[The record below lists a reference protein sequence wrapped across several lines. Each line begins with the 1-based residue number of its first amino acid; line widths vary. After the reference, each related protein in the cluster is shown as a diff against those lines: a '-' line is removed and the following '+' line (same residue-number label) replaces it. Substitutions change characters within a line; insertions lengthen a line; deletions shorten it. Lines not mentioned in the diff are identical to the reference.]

1 MTYTLGKYG
10 FNKQL
15 DEKTKRFT
23 YFVPSDY
30 AWKTS
35 EPEFPSAFKKLFMQE
50 FNYHVSNCLNKLK
63 INLIFFKNFFYKI

>member
-15 DEKTKRFT
+15 SEKTRRFT

-30 AWKTS
+30 AWKTAQ
-35 EPEFPSAFKKLFMQE
+35 PEFPSAFKKLFMQE
-50 FNYHVSNCLNKLK
+50 FNYHVSNCFKFLK
-63 INLIFFKNFFYKI
+63 